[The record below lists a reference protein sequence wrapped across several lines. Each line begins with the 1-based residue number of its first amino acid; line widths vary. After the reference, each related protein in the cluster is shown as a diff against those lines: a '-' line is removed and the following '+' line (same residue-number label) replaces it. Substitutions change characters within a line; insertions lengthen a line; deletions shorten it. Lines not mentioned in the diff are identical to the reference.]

1 MKRSEINTL
10 IREAIEFLNTHHFRL
25 PPFAFW
31 TPEDWKKK
39 GPEVNEI
46 RRNHLGWDVT
56 DFGGGDFHRL
66 GLTVCTIRNGNINDP
81 EDRKPYGEKILI
93 VEERQVTPWHFHG
106 SKMEDIINRGGGNL
120 VIELANGTPDRNL
133 ADTPVTVSTD
143 GVVRRVEAHGKVVL
157 TPGESI
163 TLVQGIYHTFYGEP
177 GKGKVLVGEVSSVN
191 DDQADNFFLDPIG
204 RFPTIEE
211 DEEPIHLLCT
221 EYPLAIDWETFTS

>member
-31 TPEDWKKK
+31 TPEDWRKK

-66 GLTVCTIRNGNINDP
+66 GLTVFTVRNGNINDP

-143 GVVRRVEAHGKVVL
+143 GVVRRVEAQGKVVL

-163 TLVQGIYHTFYGEP
+163 TLVQGMYHRFYGEP

-221 EYPLAIDWETFTS
+221 EYPPAIET